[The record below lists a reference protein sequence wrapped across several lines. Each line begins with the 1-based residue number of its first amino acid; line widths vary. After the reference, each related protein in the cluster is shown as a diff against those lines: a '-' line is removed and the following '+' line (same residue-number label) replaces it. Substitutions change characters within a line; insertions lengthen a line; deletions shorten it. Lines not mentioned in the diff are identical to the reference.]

1 MAVAEVYRPF
11 SRSACGSLSALMMD
25 NNEEGSRA
33 GPVTLFHVSGRFGLD
48 GCFANHAL

>member
-11 SRSACGSLSALMMD
+11 FRSACGSLSALTMD
-25 NNEEGSRA
+25 NNEKGSRA
-33 GPVTLFHVSGRFGLD
+33 GPVTLFHVSGRFGLG